1 MVDEEFTISEVL
13 DADITDAPKKVL
25 LDRVHLSIRHFFRKH
40 FSWPKLAQFERWE
53 MLVLI
58 NEEFHKQLETHL
70 LGVEARE
77 EMKLLDEA
85 VWN

>member
-1 MVDEEFTISEVL
+1 
-13 DADITDAPKKVL
+13 
-25 LDRVHLSIRHFFRKH
+25 
-40 FSWPKLAQFERWE
+40 